1 MDLQSLCT
9 SCLLG
14 TLKNG
19 VCTYCHKNIQEMSN
33 RPAGVLPDRYML
45 ASRYYIG
52 RVIGNGGFGITYL
65 AWDCLKERRV
75 IVKELF
81 PRQDVQRTQATGSI
95 TPVKGQEEYF
105 EKLKQRFKE
114 EAQVLYNFRHEPSIM
129 NVYQLMEENNTVY
142 YSMEYLSG
150 FDLKTYINQ
159 NGRLSWSMMSGYVR
173 RLLYILHILHSQGLI
188 HRDISP
194 DNIFLTSVTD
204 AKLIDFGSVR
214 CFNNG
219 QGLTTILKQVYAPIE
234 QYFSNGNQGPW
245 TDIYS
250 LSVTIYHA
258 LSGQRPPKAPDR
270 MKRDET
276 VPIEKYCP
284 DLPGHVAGSIKK
296 GMALR
301 ASERFQ
307 SAQAMA
313 EKMFPGEDLFS
324 LDKQYGDKQHRT
336 GNKPYGTDS
345 RQNHAG
351 RQTQGAGAGFWLRC
365 AFGRYRGQRFFLSPN
380 TSITFGRDSQ
390 CTVIYP
396 ADTPGISRRHL
407 CLWCDQNG
415 NLFIQDENSTY
426 GTKVSGRRIEPGKWY
441 KLERGNTISF
451 GNENYCI
458 EGDGI

>member
-14 TLKNG
+14 ILKNG
-19 VCTYCHKNIQEMSN
+19 VCTYCHKSIQEASS

-45 ASRYYIG
+45 ASRYYLG

-65 AWDCLKERRV
+65 AWDCLEKRRV

-81 PRQDVQRTQATGSI
+81 PRQDVQRTQASGDI

-114 EAQVLYNFRHEPSIM
+114 EALVLYNFRHEPSIM

-142 YSMEYLSG
+142 YSMEYLTG
-150 FDLKTYINQ
+150 VDLKTYINQ
-159 NGRLSWSMMSGYVR
+159 NGRLSWSMMSGYVK
-173 RLLYILHILHSQGLI
+173 RLLYILRILHSQGLI

-219 QGLTTILKQVYAPIE
+219 QGLTTILKQVYAPVE

-276 VPIEKYCP
+276 IPIEKYCP
-284 DLPGHVAGSIKK
+284 DLPEHVTDAIMK

-301 ASERFQ
+301 DSERFQ

-313 EKMFPGEDLFS
+313 EKMFPGEDVFS
-324 LDKQYGDKQHRT
+324 SDQCRRTDGNPYRAGSKQYRAV
-336 GNKPYGTDS
+336 
-345 RQNHAG
+345 RQPE
-351 RQTQGAGAGFWLRC
+351 QAGAGFWLQC
-365 AFGRYRGQRFFLSPN
+365 AYGRYQGQRFFVSPN

-390 CTVIYP
+390 CTIIYP
-396 ADTPGISRRHL
+396 ADTPGISRRHF
-407 CLWCDQNG
+407 CLWCDQHG
-415 NLFIQDENSTY
+415 KLFIQDENSTY
-426 GTKVSGRRIEPGKWY
+426 GTMVSGRRIEPGKWY
-441 KLERGNTISF
+441 QLKRGNTISF
-451 GNENYCI
+451 GNENYRI
-458 EGDGI
+458 EGDGL